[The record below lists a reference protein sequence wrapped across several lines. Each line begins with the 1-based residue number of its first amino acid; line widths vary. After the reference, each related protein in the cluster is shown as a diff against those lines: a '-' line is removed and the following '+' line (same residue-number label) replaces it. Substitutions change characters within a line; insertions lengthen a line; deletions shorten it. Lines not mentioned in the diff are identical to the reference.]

1 MQDTY
6 LEHFAIQ
13 FEMQNNKQSVNDC
26 FVKINM
32 NIKYK
37 TKKIIYTFYISL
49 TNLSKSCD
57 IKG

>member
-6 LEHFAIQ
+6 LEHLAIQ